1 MHIYSKITNKT
12 TEQKRK
18 AIPGQIENNAGGYV
32 FQVDD
37 MNLVNRFLI
46 MGTECGSYY
55 VSEKELTYQVSDKI
69 KSIIEARGKEVVDLI
84 VKVSNEGLAPKNDPA
99 LFLLALCSASENKET
114 RKYALSNLW
123 RVARIPTHL
132 YHFVTYMKNH
142 RGLGRLADQALEK
155 WFNNKESLNLAFS
168 LTKYASRDGWSARDL
183 LRLAKPKP
191 KSEAHKLI
199 YNYVTWTEKKREAG
213 KEYLIENE
221 SVRAASEDNRKVVDY
236 LRNIEL
242 VKSGKLSE
250 KEIVKLVKEN
260 RFPMEVIPTDKQTAK
275 VYEAVLESAGMTWII
290 RNLGNLS
297 KQEVLVEGNWDVI
310 KFITDKLT
318 SEKELEKA
326 RIHPINVLAALKT
339 YESGRGFK
347 GSNTWNPVSKV
358 VGALDQAFYKSF
370 KFVEPTNKRYYIG
383 VDCSGSMF
391 GATVNGMPYLDAAT
405 VAACFA
411 MTVLRREPFSLI
423 KGYNHT
429 MQDIRVNENSS
440 LAEVINIMDKVSWGS
455 TDCSLPILDA
465 MEKVIKVDV
474 FVNITDNETWAG
486 RVHPFQALKQYRQK
500 MGIDAKMITLATSV
514 SNFTIADPS
523 DKGMM
528 DIAGFSSEVPQIIS
542 MFAKG
547 EI

>member
-1 MHIYSKITNKT
+1 MGTKAYSSVNNKV
-12 TEQKRK
+12 TEQTKK
-18 AIPGQIENNAGGYV
+18 AKPNQVLNNAGGYV

-46 MGTECGSYY
+46 MGTEGGNYY
-55 VSEKELTYQVSDKI
+55 VSESKLTYEVSEKI
-69 KSIIEARGKEVVDLI
+69 KSIIEVKGKEVVELI
-84 VKVSNEGLAPKNDPA
+84 VKVSEAGLAPKNDPA
-99 LFLLALCSASENKET
+99 LFLLALCSASENKDT

-132 YHFVTYMKNH
+132 YHFVTFMKNH
-142 RGLGRLADQALEK
+142 RGFGRLADTALEK
-155 WFNNKESLNLAFS
+155 WFNNKKAEDLAYS

-191 KSEAHKLI
+191 ASEGHRVV
-199 YNYVTWTEKKREAG
+199 YNYVTYTEEKRKAG

-221 SVRAASEDNRKVVDY
+221 SVRKNNTKVVDY
-236 LRNIEL
+236 LRNVDL

-250 KEIVKLVKEN
+250 KELVKFVKEN

-297 KQEVLVEGNWDVI
+297 KQGVLQEGAWDVI
-310 KFITDKLT
+310 KFVTEKLT

-339 YESGRGFK
+339 YSAGRGFK
-347 GSNTWNPVSKV
+347 GNNTWNVVQKV
-358 VGALDQAFYKSF
+358 VSSLDEAFYKSF

-383 VDCSGSMF
+383 LDCSGSMF
-391 GATVNGMPYLDAAT
+391 SANVNGMPFLNAAE
-405 VAACFA
+405 VGACFA
-411 MTVLRREPFSLI
+411 MSILKKEPFSMI
-423 KGYNHT
+423 KGYNST
-429 MQDIRVNENSS
+429 MQDIRVSDKSS
-440 LAEVINIMDKVSWGS
+440 LSEVLSVMKRVNWGL
-455 TDCSLPILDA
+455 TNCSLPMQEAL
-465 MEKVIKVDV
+465 KNKTKVDV
-474 FVNITDNETWAG
+474 FVNITDNETYAG
-486 RVHPFQALKQYRQK
+486 NIHPFQALKQYRK
-500 MGIDAKMITLATSV
+500 EMGIEAKMIVLATSV
-514 SNFTIADPS
+514 SDFTIADPS

-528 DIAGFSSEVPQIIS
+528 DVAGFSSEVPQIIS